1 MQMSSN
7 AILTKVRAIFGTRLT
22 DADYA
27 QMARKKDVGE
37 VAAYLKEHSSYRRA
51 LRDIRETEVHRG
63 RLEALLKKDTFYK
76 YAALHRYNFSSI
88 NFYNYILVRA
98 EIDAVLER
106 IAALSSGSREAFI
119 ADLPSYLMHRV
130 SFSMKALADAGS
142 FEDLLS
148 CLAGT
153 PYQKLL
159 AGLPREEGGRPDS
172 LLCEHALY
180 SYYYQYMFQSVDR
193 DFSGKTR
200 KQLRDILLCEIDA
213 RNFETIYRL
222 RHIYKKPPEAV
233 RPLLYPYQG
242 ALKASAREAML
253 QTEEAGEMIRL
264 AKLFKEAEVPDDGF
278 VELLTHRYRYRFEK
292 KKLRFATDAPVAM
305 YAFSALRSI
314 EVQNIITVIE
324 GVRYQ
329 IPQAEI
335 LSLLIQ

>member
-7 AILTKVRAIFGTRLT
+7 AILTKVRAIFGQRLT
-22 DADYA
+22 AADYA

-76 YAALHRYNFSSI
+76 YVALHRYDFSGI
-88 NFYNYILVRA
+88 DFYNYILVRA
-98 EIDAVLER
+98 EIDAILER
-106 IAALSSGSREAFI
+106 IAALSSGGKGAFI

-142 FEDLLS
+142 FEAVLS

-159 AGLPREEGGRPDS
+159 AGLPLGAGGRPDS

-193 DFSGKTR
+193 DFSGKAR
-200 KQLRDILLCEIDA
+200 QQLREIFLCEIDV

-222 RHIYKKPPEAV
+222 RHIYKKPPEEV

-253 QTEEAGEMIRL
+253 QAAEAGEMLRL
-264 AKLFKEAEVPDDGF
+264 AKLFKGEGTPDGSF
-278 VELLTHRYRYRFEK
+278 IELLTHRYRFRFGK

-305 YAFSALRSI
+305 YAFLALRSM
-314 EVQNIITVIE
+314 EVQNIITIIE

-335 LSLLIQ
+335 LGLLIQ